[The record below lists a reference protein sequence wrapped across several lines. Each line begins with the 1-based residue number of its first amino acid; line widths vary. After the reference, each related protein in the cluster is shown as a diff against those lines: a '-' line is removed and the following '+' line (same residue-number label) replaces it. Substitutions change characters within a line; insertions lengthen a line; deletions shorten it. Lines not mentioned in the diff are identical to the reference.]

1 MTLLCSSK
9 CTRSLTFQ
17 YFRRTRQRNGAD
29 GRVEGEEEEE
39 EEEEEEGGAGRIGK
53 DIYDGEEEE
62 EEEEEGDTNDSQG
75 LGEMSAGAR
84 ERYEKILLYSPRPR
98 AGMHSEKYSVC

>member
-1 MTLLCSSK
+1 M
-9 CTRSLTFQ
+9 
-17 YFRRTRQRNGAD
+17 YG
-29 GRVEGEEEEE
+29 GEDDD
-39 EEEEEEGGAGRIGK
+39 EEEEEEGGA
-53 DIYDGEEEE
+53 
-62 EEEEEGDTNDSQG
+62 NDSQG